1 VWGGMAEAASPA
13 RVYCVVLQVYQD
25 IWPKWRE
32 AQKQG
37 GQVQGPP
44 SKREVADY
52 VEALGPIVELLQP
65 SSPTM
70 QGIGRTIRLMTTELW
85 LFKRILYKHKNQHAH
100 AHYWRH
106 IIHMKKLIT
115 NLIAL
120 QLSLLPERLPFSL
133 QDPAPGSTLNA
144 HQWNVLPERPT
155 LASVLYW
162 VLALASLVRET
173 MNVIKECAVDM
184 LTLIEQTFFMAFAL
198 TVLSISSRFHSLCK
212 FIGTHL
218 DSLYGMLYRALDFCP
233 NQRASTAA
241 NPTSGVAPHVVLAL
255 FVNLLGPLPR
265 LLEARLNGSEKAS
278 RVLRQADIGKAETP
292 QCLAASPV
300 PIPSV
305 AVTKPPSTPPPPSS
319 TPATTAGKKRKP
331 TTVKS
336 QLPMSFKYHEVDESP
351 KRKRIRGNT
360 IQTSTPPPPT
370 NKARKS
376 EKKVQPSVD
385 DIFSSLLP
393 ASKKREKK

>member
-1 VWGGMAEAASPA
+1 MAEAASPA

-85 LFKRILYKHKNQHAH
+85 LFKRILYKHKNQVSTALLSGSVVVVDPPPLLFFFSLSRATSQHKHAH

-133 QDPAPGSTLNA
+133 QDPAPY
-144 HQWNVLPERPT
+144 
-155 LASVLYW
+155 ASP
-162 VLALASLVRET
+162 
-173 MNVIKECAVDM
+173 M
-184 LTLIEQTFFMAFAL
+184 
-198 TVLSISSRFHSLCK
+198 
-212 FIGTHL
+212 
-218 DSLYGMLYRALDFCP
+218 P
-233 NQRASTAA
+233 
-241 NPTSGVAPHVVLAL
+241 PTS
-255 FVNLLGPLPR
+255 
-265 LLEARLNGSEKAS
+265 
-278 RVLRQADIGKAETP
+278 
-292 QCLAASPV
+292 
-300 PIPSV
+300 
-305 AVTKPPSTPPPPSS
+305 
-319 TPATTAGKKRKP
+319 
-331 TTVKS
+331 
-336 QLPMSFKYHEVDESP
+336 
-351 KRKRIRGNT
+351 
-360 IQTSTPPPPT
+360 
-370 NKARKS
+370 
-376 EKKVQPSVD
+376 
-385 DIFSSLLP
+385 
-393 ASKKREKK
+393 